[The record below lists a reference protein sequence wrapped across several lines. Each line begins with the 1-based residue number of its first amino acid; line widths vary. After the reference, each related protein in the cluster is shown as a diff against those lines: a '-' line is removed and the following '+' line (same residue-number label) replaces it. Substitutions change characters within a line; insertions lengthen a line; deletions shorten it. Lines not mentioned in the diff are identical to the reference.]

1 MYNYMVF
8 AKKKYKDKWPD
19 QVSAANYSYLAS
31 PWDKAKLD
39 SKIKAWKGETAGH
52 TCYEDPIKDKC
63 MRSLVIKDHL
73 ESNLIAFLISRD
85 SRL

>member
-1 MYNYMVF
+1 M
-8 AKKKYKDKWPD
+8 ARSSLRK
-19 QVSAANYSYLAS
+19 LIIIILTS

-63 MRSLVIKDHL
+63 MRSLCYKRPFGIK
-73 ESNLIAFLISRD
+73 SD
-85 SRL
+85 S

>member
-19 QVSAANYSYLAS
+19 QVSAANYSYLQD

-39 SKIKAWKGETAGH
+39 LKLKAWKGETAGH
-52 TCYEDPIKDKC
+52 TCYEEPIKDRC
-63 MRSLVIKDHL
+63 MRVFVTKDL
-73 ESNLIAFLISRD
+73 SV
-85 SRL
+85 